1 MRFQE
6 AAIDTPR
13 LDLDLTGQVATVTI
27 VNPARRNAMTN
38 DMWAALPRLLDELR
52 ADAGV
57 RVLVLTRAGGTFCAG
72 ADITEV
78 DRLVAEGEQSLAV
91 RAEQAVAAFPK
102 PTLAAI
108 EGDCVGGGCQLA
120 AACDL
125 RFAAEGARF
134 GVTPAR
140 LGIVYPASTT
150 ARLVA
155 LIGPSATKH
164 LLYSADLIGADRA
177 LRIGLIDEL
186 HPAADLA
193 ARVAAFAGRL
203 AERSLLTQVAAKE
216 FVEAS
221 VHGTVEPGW
230 VADWHDLMR
239 TSGEA
244 AEGIAAFNERRTPAF
259 PWSPH

>member
-1 MRFQE
+1 M
-6 AAIDTPR
+6 PR
-13 LDLDLTGQVATVTI
+13 LDLDVTGPVATVRI
-27 VNPARRNAMTN
+27 DNQARRNAMTN
-38 DMWAALPRLLDELR
+38 DMWRSLPPLLARLGTDP
-52 ADAGV
+52 GV
-57 RVLVLTRAGGTFCAG
+57 RVLVLTGAGGTFCAG

-78 DRLVAEGEQSLAV
+78 DELIAEGEDNLAV
-91 RAEQAVAAFPK
+91 RAEQALAAFPK
-102 PTLAAI
+102 PALAAI

-134 GVTPAR
+134 GITPAR

-155 LIGPSATKH
+155 LIGPSAAKH
-164 LLYSADLIGADRA
+164 LLFSADLIDAGRA

-193 ARVAAFAGRL
+193 ARVAAFAARL

-216 FVEAS
+216 FVAAS
-221 VHGTVEPGW
+221 LHATAAPDRVTH
-230 VADWHDLMR
+230 WHDAMR

-244 AEGIAAFNERRTPAF
+244 AEGIAAFNTRRTPAF
-259 PWSPH
+259 PWSPD